1 MFWTGNKHVKKMRN
15 LWNSLNRKSKFGYI
29 SHLQAGQKW
38 DPAEFH
44 LTGIRFVD
52 RMAERILNY
61 GEVEP
66 SQATILEIGC
76 GVGRFLKP
84 LSCRFKEV
92 CGVDISE
99 EMLKTAK
106 DYCACL
112 PNITYKLND
121 GESLNE
127 IHNESFDY
135 CISAGV
141 FQHITDIKVILSYIR
156 EALRILKLGGLF
168 LFQFEGNRTEV
179 VGRGQVGAKITA
191 RYLDEGLSGS
201 RFNIREVSIDP
212 NDKVRNVVIVIQKP
226 RIEESIDNSLSSFQ
240 RFPMSERRWISA
252 VYDDIKTRTSMH
264 ERQALPEQRLTFY
277 DE

>member
-1 MFWTGNKHVKKMRN
+1 MFWSGNKHVNAMRD
-15 LWNSLNRKSKFGYI
+15 LWNSLNRKSKLGYI
-29 SHLQAGQKW
+29 SHLQAGQEW

-52 RMAERILNY
+52 RMTERILDY

-84 LSCRFKEV
+84 LSCRFKEL

-121 GESLNE
+121 GKSLNE

-135 CISAGV
+135 CVSAGV

-156 EALRILKLGGLF
+156 EALRILKPGGLF

-201 RFNIREVSIDP
+201 SFKIREVSIDP
-212 NDKVRNVVIVIQKP
+212 TDKVRNTVIVIQKP
-226 RIEESIDNSLSSFQ
+226 HMNESSDDSAKSFQ
-240 RFPMSERRWISA
+240 RFQMTERRWMSG
-252 VYDDIKTRTSMH
+252 VYDDIKTKTSMH
-264 ERQALPEQRLTFY
+264 ERQAQAELRLTFY
-277 DE
+277 D

>member
-1 MFWTGNKHVKKMRN
+1 MFWSGNKHVNAMRD
-15 LWNSLNRKSKFGYI
+15 LWNSLNRKSKLGYI
-29 SHLQAGQKW
+29 SHLQAGQEW

-52 RMAERILNY
+52 RMTERILDY

-84 LSCRFKEV
+84 LSCRFKEL

-121 GESLNE
+121 RKSLNE

-135 CISAGV
+135 CVSAGV

-156 EALRILKLGGLF
+156 EALRILKPGGLF

-201 RFNIREVSIDP
+201 SFKIREVSIDP
-212 NDKVRNVVIVIQKP
+212 TDKVRNTVIVIQKP
-226 RIEESIDNSLSSFQ
+226 HMNESSDDSAKSFQ
-240 RFPMSERRWISA
+240 RFQMTERRWMSG
-252 VYDDIKTRTSMH
+252 VYDDIKTKTSMH
-264 ERQALPEQRLTFY
+264 ERQAQAELRLTFY
-277 DE
+277 D